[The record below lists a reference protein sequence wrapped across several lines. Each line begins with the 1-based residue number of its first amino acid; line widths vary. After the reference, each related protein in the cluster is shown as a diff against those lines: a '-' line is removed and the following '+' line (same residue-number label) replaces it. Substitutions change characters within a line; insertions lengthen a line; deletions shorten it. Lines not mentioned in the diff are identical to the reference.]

1 MVRTEFK
8 FTMPPIM
15 KGSYIIGTAV
25 SEGEIEDFK
34 VLTWLYQVMN
44 ITVVNH
50 GANSAVID
58 VFPQIEV
65 LSAEIDGMCKER
77 RKNPLPA
84 FGYIR

>member
-1 MVRTEFK
+1 
-8 FTMPPIM
+8 M

-65 LSAEIDGMCKER
+65 LSAEID
-77 RKNPLPA
+77 RKKSDTECARSEGRTPFLHSD
-84 FGYIR
+84 I